1 MAAPTT
7 YASFLVRLWRQ
18 ELPELPRENAGCQGE
33 VEHIQGGR
41 LDRFDT
47 LDELL
52 DILRQQADN
61 LEVQS
66 LPADE
71 RPPALC
77 QGEDQ
82 VNSQRS

>member
-1 MAAPTT
+1 MAVPTT

-18 ELPELPRENAGCQGE
+18 KLPELPGENAGCQGE
-33 VEHIQGGR
+33 VEHIQSGR

-52 DILRQQADN
+52 DILHQQADN

-71 RPPALC
+71 CPPARC

-82 VNSQRS
+82 VNNQR